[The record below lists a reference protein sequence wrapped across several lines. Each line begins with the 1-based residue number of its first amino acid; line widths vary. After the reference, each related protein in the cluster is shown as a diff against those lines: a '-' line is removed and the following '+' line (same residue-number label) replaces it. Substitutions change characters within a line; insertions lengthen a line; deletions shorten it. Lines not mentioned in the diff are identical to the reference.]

1 MKVLYYGLGGGHGH
15 AVRGLALLRRL
26 PEVLPG
32 SSSLLLIPSH
42 LAALARGEGVACEH
56 PPEDPDKAELAAWA
70 AEAAER
76 FSPDLVLVDYFPR
89 GVLGELGDA
98 FFSGRRAWLV
108 SRIGRPDYYLA
119 PEVREAVEARYEGV
133 LWGEEPPPA
142 LRGLGRRSE
151 GPGPIL
157 IRRPE
162 ECLGREEAR
171 RELGAPEHG
180 RLVLLLGEDKLARVT
195 AKALA
200 RIGGASLRVGAPFP
214 AMRVLRAADAV
225 VCAAGYHAFHE
236 TRALG
241 VPAVFVPQD
250 RLYDEQDRR
259 AQGVRTAR
267 SPQELETGLREAL
280 AEGPSAAGPF
290 KDGALRAWEA
300 VLGTPARNAAHRAGA
315 GTGRS
320 CGRPSAGVPG

>member
-26 PEVLPG
+26 RELRPE
-32 SSSLLLIPSH
+32 SSGLLLAPTR
-42 LAALARGEGVACEH
+42 LAGWAQDEGVSCAH
-56 PPEDPDKAELAAWA
+56 PPPDPGKAVLSAWA

-76 FSPDLVLVDYFPR
+76 FAPDLVLVDYFPR

-108 SRIGRPDYYLA
+108 SRLGRPDYYLA
-119 PEVREAVEARYEGV
+119 PEVREAVDARYEGV
-133 LWGEEPPPA
+133 LWGEEPPKA
-142 LRGLGRRSE
+142 LRGLGRQSAR
-151 GPGPIL
+151 PGPIL

-171 RELGAPEHG
+171 RELGAGPHG
-180 RLVLLLGEDKLARVT
+180 RLVLLLGEPKLERVT

-200 RIGGASLRVGAPFP
+200 RIGGGSLRVGAPFP
-214 AMRVLRAADAV
+214 AMRLLRAADAV

-236 TRALG
+236 ARALG
-241 VPAVFVPQD
+241 APAVFVPQD
-250 RLYDEQDRR
+250 RLYDEQDLR
-259 AQGVRTAR
+259 AAGARTAR
-267 SPQELETGLREAL
+267 SPEELEAGLRAAL
-280 AEGPSAAGPF
+280 AEGPSPAGPF
-290 KDGALRAWEA
+290 KDGARLAWDRLLA
-300 VLGTPARNAAHRAGA
+300 TPARNAGRRAGA

-320 CGRPSAGVPG
+320 CGRPSGAVPA